1 MVERDPRLLQIEREI
16 EGFPLSLAHEYRR
29 ATEAFGPTVV
39 PDDLAKWAAQGLTIA
54 QQGVRSW
61 EAAAEYF
68 RASPEVLPNHPLPA
82 MVEWGRAGEV
92 ISRDSPPVA
101 VAFFRASAAS
111 LALLRSHEVEPWGT
125 LGQTFYKG
133 TWKSTALACKFFEVS
148 PALLDSLTYAELER
162 FAGFVNALAHRSYD
176 LAQECL
182 VLGQEV
188 FPRLGESRGS
198 FISLVSTVVDA
209 GWREVRGCFEAGG
222 RGLPRIE
229 ESQRTRFLAL
239 AERLSRS
246 GHRGIARFLGEGA
259 EGLSRLDSDVHPLL
273 LTLGESLMQL
283 HPPAL
288 PEFFRSSPNVLSRID
303 ARQLEVWFAHGVQL
317 LNENKDGG
325 MAYFRLESARSQEI
339 VSSLSA
345 VVELSRV
352 KDVVRM
358 YCRALAGTHVE
369 IAPTQ
374 ELVRKGI
381 GWVAGERP
389 TTEGTTVYL
398 PAMAGRYDAKA
409 RNFGLLKVVATHQ
422 VAHLEYGSFDFEFEK
437 PSTLFRDLR
446 PRLATLP
453 SLKDPGRE
461 TAGASSAEDSAWS
474 TDMHRLFA
482 LFSDRRL
489 ALDIFT
495 ILEDA
500 RLDARVLH
508 EYLGIRSYYRQVQHD
523 SLEER
528 PALEE
533 LPARESLVELLVR
546 LSLGQQEGLVAPKA
560 HAAEAQAIARVLR
573 QVQGPSAFV
582 EDVGEAALRIYA
594 VLSQIPNE
602 DLAQEEWEEV
612 DPSQEPEE
620 GDEDTEQILE
630 TLSSQ
635 MAPGDD
641 EQSEPSQGQSYE
653 SPQQVDY
660 RGDFKPELVQ
670 LINKLKEAQ
679 EEGVEQDAATTREM
693 LEQLL
698 DQSAEVDAGQG
709 EALQNAGA
717 FAANLMRSVGIT
729 PPPQSP
735 STGQGPFVHVDE
747 EGGPLQSNDPAAYLY
762 DEWDFRADDY
772 KPRWCLVREK
782 PVAEG
787 ESTFWYQTLQSHSAL
802 VAQIRRQFERVVPE
816 TFRKIRPLADG
827 EDFDL
832 DAVVDAMVDLRA
844 GGYSSEKIYWRRN
857 KVERDVAVLFLL
869 DMSAS
874 TAEAIDE
881 NRRDDWDAPN
891 DPVEYMLW
899 LRTRRGDTSRRS
911 YKRIIDLE
919 KESIVLLIQALE
931 ALGDQYGIYG
941 FSGYGRENVEFY
953 VIKDLQETLTDQVR
967 RRIDRVA
974 PLHATRMGP
983 AIRHAT
989 TLLDRV
995 AAKTKVLFLISDGR
1009 PQDRGYSREG
1019 VEKEYAVHDTHQALV
1034 EARRK
1039 DITPFCLTVDRTGH
1053 DYLKAMCGDMG
1064 YEVLAEISA
1073 LPQRLPELYR
1083 RLTV

>member
-1 MVERDPRLLQIEREI
+1 MVERDPRLLQIERDI
-16 EGFPLSLAHEYRR
+16 ESFPLSLSHEYRR
-29 ATEAFGPTVV
+29 ATDALGATVL
-39 PDDLAKWAAQGLTIA
+39 PDDLARWAAQGLTIA

-68 RASPEVLPNHPLPA
+68 RASPEVLPNHPLA
-82 MVEWGRAGEV
+82 ALLEWGRSGEV

-111 LALLRSHEVEPWGT
+111 LSLLRSHEVGPWGV
-125 LGQTFYKG
+125 LGQNFYKG

-148 PALLDSLTYAELER
+148 TSASGLADLLGAGAVRRIRQRPGPPFLRPWHRNAWSWARRSSRAWERAAGASSLSCPRSWTPA
-162 FAGFVNALAHRSYD
+162 GVRSE
-176 LAQECL
+176 AASK
-182 VLGQEV
+182 
-188 FPRLGESRGS
+188 P
-198 FISLVSTVVDA
+198 
-209 GWREVRGCFEAGG
+209 EVRVS
-222 RGLPRIE
+222 PRIE

-246 GHRGIARFLGEGA
+246 GHRGIARFLGEGT

-288 PEFFRSSPNVLSRID
+288 SEFFRSSPNVLNRID
-303 ARQLEVWFAHGVQL
+303 ARQMEVWFAHGVQL

-339 VSSLSA
+339 ISSLSA

-398 PAMAGRYDAKA
+398 PAMAARYDAKA

-422 VAHLEYGSFDFEFEK
+422 VAHLEYGSFDFEFQR
-437 PSTLFRDLR
+437 PSTLFQDLR
-446 PRLATLP
+446 PRLGILP
-453 SLKDPGRE
+453 SLKAPGQE
-461 TAGASSAEDSAWS
+461 VADASSVEDSSWS

-482 LFSDRRL
+482 LFNDRRL

-508 EYLGIRSYYRQVQHD
+508 EYLGIGTHYRQVQHD

-546 LSLGQQEGLVAPKA
+546 LSLGQQERLVAPKA
-560 HAAEAQAIARVLR
+560 HAEEARAIARVLR
-573 QVQGPSAFV
+573 RIQDPAASV

-602 DLAQEEWEEV
+602 DLSQEEWEEV

-620 GDEDTEQILE
+620 GEEDTEQILE

-641 EQSEPSQGQSYE
+641 EESEPSQDQSYE

-679 EEGVEQDAATTREM
+679 EEGVEQDATTTREM

-698 DQSAEVDAGQG
+698 DQSAEVDSGQG

-729 PPPQSP
+729 PPPQGP

-747 EGGPLQSNDPAAYLY
+747 EGGPLQSNDPTTHLY

-787 ESTFWYQTLQSHSAL
+787 EATFWYQTLQGHSAL

-844 GGYSSEKIYWRRN
+844 GGYASEKIYWRRN

-881 NRRDDWDAPN
+881 NRRDDWDAPQRPSRVHALASYPSRGHLPTLVQAHHRPGEGEHRPSHPGLGSPRR
-891 DPVEYMLW
+891 PVRD
-899 LRTRRGDTSRRS
+899 LRFL
-911 YKRIIDLE
+911 RI
-919 KESIVLLIQALE
+919 
-931 ALGDQYGIYG
+931 
-941 FSGYGRENVEFY
+941 
-953 VIKDLQETLTDQVR
+953 
-967 RRIDRVA
+967 
-974 PLHATRMGP
+974 
-983 AIRHAT
+983 
-989 TLLDRV
+989 
-995 AAKTKVLFLISDGR
+995 R
-1009 PQDRGYSREG
+1009 PGER
-1019 VEKEYAVHDTHQALV
+1019 
-1034 EARRK
+1034 
-1039 DITPFCLTVDRTGH
+1039 
-1053 DYLKAMCGDMG
+1053 
-1064 YEVLAEISA
+1064 
-1073 LPQRLPELYR
+1073 
-1083 RLTV
+1083 